1 MLQDDPAAKLAAE
14 LLRSPIAAAD
24 NPILK
29 LVWNAQYSELM
40 AKRVLELLE
49 TPPE

>member
-29 LVWNAQYSELM
+29 LVWNAQYGELV
-40 AKRVLELLE
+40 AKRVLDLE
-49 TPPE
+49 DEPPE